1 MSQFAPY
8 FSLGFQH
15 ILDIYR
21 VVYVLFLIS
30 ISVIFVYKDWRH
42 VLILLLFFSIGYS
55 FTYYLTA
62 YKIIQIDQRLVEVLI
77 FLTLFLTSMSNIF
90 RKKDRFR
97 IQGNLQRNFFLAL
110 IFGLVYGVG
119 FANFIYGI
127 VDASNLQII
136 QLLAFNIGLETGMTI
151 VIVAYLLIAMIF
163 VGLFGVNR
171 RDWVLVI
178 SSGIAGVALTFLFE
192 SKYW

>member
-15 ILDIYR
+15 ILDLNR

-42 VLILLLFFSIGYS
+42 VLVLFLFFSIGYS

-62 YKIIQIDQRLVEVLI
+62 FKIIQIDQHLIEVLT
-77 FLTLFLTSMSNIF
+77 FVTLLLTSMSNIF
-90 RKKDRFR
+90 RKKDKFR
-97 IQGNLQRNFFLAL
+97 IQGNLQRIFFLAL

-119 FANFIYGI
+119 FANYIYSVVDVPDLQFIT
-127 VDASNLQII
+127 
-136 QLLAFNIGLETGMTI
+136 LLAFNIGLEAGMAIAI
-151 VIVAYLLIAMIF
+151 VTYLIIAMIF
-163 VGLFGVNR
+163 VGLVGVNR